1 MTLPATSTVIQCPAL
16 FVAAPASNQGK
27 TTVTAAL
34 ARFHTARGRRVRIFK
49 TGPDFLD
56 PMILERASGNPVYQL
71 DLWMSDEQHCRELLY
86 AAAADADLILI
97 EGVMGLFD
105 GDRSSAD
112 LATLF
117 GIPVLA
123 VIDGSGMA
131 QTFGAVAYGLANYQP
146 GLPFA
151 GVFAN
156 RVGSERHYE
165 MLVESLPEGQT
176 AFGWLKRNEDIVL
189 PNRHLGLVQAD
200 EIADLE
206 ARIQRASQALLGIPD
221 ELPPAI
227 AFSREGSESSSTESG
242 VTGVTG
248 VKSTEEN
255 NVKKS
260 IEKSI
265 RKSETKTSL
274 TGVRVAI
281 ARDTAFA
288 FLYPANLDFLRSQGA
303 ELSFFSPLT
312 DDSLPEA
319 DALYLPGGYPELH
332 LEQLAANLL
341 MKAAIRVHH
350 DQGKAIYA
358 ECGGMLYLVES
369 LTNVKGKTAEMT
381 GLLPGRASM
390 QSRLSNLGLH
400 GIELPEGNMRGHTYH
415 YSTLE
420 CPLAPIAVSEGAR
433 KGRRGEP
440 VYRQGQLNASY
451 LHLYFPS
458 NPIAAAKLF
467 SSSEVG

>member
-1 MTLPATSTVIQCPAL
+1 VTFATAIATSATTAISTSEMTDRLCPAL

-34 ARFHTARGRRVRIFK
+34 ARFHTQRGRRVRVFK

-71 DLWMSDEQHCRELLY
+71 DLWMGDEQHCRELLY

-131 QTFGAVAYGLANYQP
+131 QTFGALAYGLANYRP
-146 GLPFA
+146 DLPFA

-165 MLVESLPEGQT
+165 MLAESLPEGQT
-176 AFGWLKRNEDIVL
+176 AFGWLNRDEDIAL
-189 PNRHLGLVQAD
+189 PDRHLGLVQAD
-200 EIADLE
+200 EIADLD
-206 ARIQRASQALLGIPD
+206 ARISKAAVALQGIPED
-221 ELPPAI
+221 LPPAI
-227 AFSREGSESSSTESG
+227 TFSNIEVTRADDTQKTNPLSG
-242 VTGVTG
+242 VR
-248 VKSTEEN
+248 
-255 NVKKS
+255 
-260 IEKSI
+260 I
-265 RKSETKTSL
+265 
-274 TGVRVAI
+274 AI

-288 FLYPANLDFLRSQGA
+288 FLYRANLDFLRSEGA

-312 DDSLPEA
+312 DEKLPEA

-332 LEQLAANLL
+332 LEQLAGNRP
-341 MKAAIRVHH
+341 MKAAIQAHH
-350 DQGKAIYA
+350 YSGKTIVA
-358 ECGGMLYLVES
+358 ECGGMLYLVET
-369 LTNVKGKTAEMT
+369 LTDVKGKTARMA
-381 GLLPGRASM
+381 GLLPGHASM
-390 QSRLSNLGLH
+390 QSRLSNLGMH
-400 GIELPEGNMRGHTYH
+400 SVELPEGNMRGHTYH

-420 CPLAPIAVSEGAR
+420 SPLEPIAVSEGAR
-433 KGRRGEP
+433 KGRRSEP
-440 VYRQGQLNASY
+440 IYREGRLSASY

-458 NPIAAAKLF
+458 NPMAAAKLF
-467 SSSEVG
+467 TPSV